1 MARNNVWRYTL
12 CSLYI
17 FGHLGKNIKKGKR
30 CQEDCTSYLF
40 GSKQGD
46 WASKGRLIHLV
57 NECSLLKR
65 AARTPPGHW
74 FVGLLACGLED
85 LYENLFKP

>member
-30 CQEDCTSYLF
+30 CQEDCKSYLF

-46 WASKGRLIHLV
+46 WASKGRLIHPFWLILGV
-57 NECSLLKR
+57 QKIIDFSMV
-65 AARTPPGHW
+65 
-74 FVGLLACGLED
+74 F
-85 LYENLFKP
+85 